1 MNDILKVRLLESM
14 EICDVMIDYGQEL
27 QEVVNTSAKTL
38 ASNPQEDGSD
48 DSELGSYI
56 KNMITFLLLQE
67 DMNRHFSQLITLYK
81 LAKEVGIDAE
91 LNEMQRER
99 LDYLIDNNVTL
110 FIVDNG
116 KVIPENEEIID
127 LIVGQKQNDEVF
139 KKTILD
145 SIRES
150 SEKENE

>member
-38 ASNPQEDGSD
+38 ASNPQEDVSD